1 VRRLLLAIALSLP
14 VVGALPASAVAAD
27 CAAAPDAA
35 AIDQYC
41 ELLPTADGIGL
52 TTTAR
57 GNGPRL
63 SDVLPADVVADL
75 RHAGPEGRALL
86 QLPAPYPGSKDS
98 PPLGTEGLLKGRL
111 AAAAG
116 VGHVPRALAEA
127 LRTGGMPAV
136 LTWILGLTAFVGA
149 AAVVTRRRGTSGAR

>member
-1 VRRLLLAIALSLP
+1 VRRLLLEIALSLL
-14 VVGALPASAVAAD
+14 VVGALPASAAAAD
-27 CAAAPDAA
+27 CSAAPDAA

-41 ELLPTADGIGL
+41 ELLPTADGTGL

-63 SDVLPADVVADL
+63 SDVLPADVVAGL

-86 QLPAPYPGSKDS
+86 LLPAPYPGRPDS
-98 PPLGTEGLLKGRL
+98 PPLGTEGILKGRL
-111 AAAAG
+111 AAEPG
-116 VGHVPRALAEA
+116 VGQVPRALAEA

-136 LTWILGLTAFVGA
+136 LTWILGLTAFVGT
-149 AAVVTRRRGTSGAR
+149 AAVVTRRRRRTGAV